1 MPFVKIFIDKTIK
14 NEVKKAISDSIH
26 LSLIEC
32 FNIPLKDKF
41 QVFIEVDKENLIF
54 PDEYLACKYKNIIFI
69 NILCKEGRT
78 KEQKSNLYKM
88 CAEKISQSRDIS
100 KDDIFISIVE
110 NSQDNWSFGNGIAQL
125 ME

>member
-1 MPFVKIFIDKTIK
+1 
-14 NEVKKAISDSIH
+14 
-26 LSLIEC
+26 
-32 FNIPLKDKF
+32 
-41 QVFIEVDKENLIF
+41 
-54 PDEYLACKYKNIIFI
+54 
-69 NILCKEGRT
+69 
-78 KEQKSNLYKM
+78 M